1 MFMRSDFVPTVFFQN
16 CNKFKIDEIQRIRT
30 DTYTKRGN
38 AIICHLPYC
47 DSCKLPKNVQYFQA

>member
-16 CNKFKIDEIQRIRT
+16 CNKFKIHPNQRNRT

-38 AIICHLPYC
+38 SIIYHLLNRN
-47 DSCKLPKNVQYFQA
+47 SCKVPRNVQYFHA